1 LSWLEFS
8 KIFSMLLAA
17 ALCLGLATA
26 ATTPRHPGW
35 TGRNS
40 AAPAPFRFALAY
52 GDHMVLQAAPKQA
65 NIWGYGPVGANVT
78 LTLTKATASLA
89 TSADTAPQT
98 TTLYT
103 GVATVGDDGSWQ
115 HALPATAAGSDP
127 HRIAAVASGGGGGGG
142 AIALQDVLFGRV
154 WVCGGQS
161 NMEYTVGGFAA
172 APGAQDA
179 VTNATAEI
187 AAAGNFPLIRLMTV
201 GQLYESPSPFADF
214 GWLEQPWAVA
224 SPSAIGGGWPGRFSA
239 VCWFYGRDFHAL
251 HGEPVG
257 LISSNWG
264 STTVETWTPAAD
276 LAPCAPFAG
285 GRNSSGAAGAAI
297 AAAAAVAA
305 VAAADIPPPP
315 YNCVLDKSTVGAPCH
330 TGADCCRGK
339 CNPLNVSASP
349 AGVCDNGDPTNAV
362 ASLFNTMISPLT
374 RTVVEGAIFY
384 QGESDANAKAAPKYN
399 CTFPAM
405 IGAWR
410 RAWHAGT
417 GGLTDAAFPFGFV
430 QLSTWGGSAPKPP
443 ATKGDADDLVA
454 TVRFGQT
461 ANYGHVPN
469 AEMPNVFMA
478 TAVDLGA
485 SMGGCGKDVW
495 PSLCIHPGFK
505 QEVGR
510 RLALGAADVVLGDKG
525 AYWTGPV
532 FEKAEEGAAGG
543 RDEVVVSF
551 TAASVPA
558 GGVEVRNSAGF
569 ELSADGVAFV
579 SVPVTASS
587 GTTVTLSAAA
597 LAGAPLFVRY
607 LWALAPC
614 THPHFEIGNCSV
626 YAGGLPATPFLQPV
640 VAAAAH

>member
-1 LSWLEFS
+1 
-8 KIFSMLLAA
+8 MLLSA
-17 ALCLGLATA
+17 ALCLGLGTGATI
-26 ATTPRHPGW
+26 PR
-35 TGRNS
+35 NA

-65 NIWGYGPVGANVT
+65 NVWGYGPAGATVT
-78 LTLTKATASLA
+78 VTLTKAATQAALAS
-89 TSADTAPQT
+89 SADTAPQTQTQTQTTT

-115 HALPATAAGSDP
+115 HALPATAAGSEP
-127 HRIAAVASGGGGGGG
+127 HRVAAALSSWHE

-161 NMEYTVGGFAA
+161 NMEYTVGGFAS

-201 GQLYESPSPFADF
+201 GQLYESSSPFADF

-264 STTVETWTPAAD
+264 GTTVETWTPAAD
-276 LAPCAPFAG
+276 LAPCAPFGG
-285 GRNSSGAAGAAI
+285 GRDGGGGGGNSSGAAGAAI
-297 AAAAAVAA
+297 AAAAG
-305 VAAADIPPPP
+305 VAAADLPPPP

-349 AGVCDNGDPTNAV
+349 AGVCDSGGATNTV

-417 GGLTDAAFPFGFV
+417 GGLTDATFPFGFV

-443 ATKGDADDLVA
+443 ATKGDQDDLVA

-469 AEMPNVFMA
+469 AAMPNVFMA

-510 RLALGAADVVLGDKG
+510 RLALGAADLVLGDKG

-532 FEKAEEGAAGG
+532 FEEASWVFE
-543 RDEVVVSF
+543 EVVVSF

-558 GGVEVRNSAGF
+558 GGVEVRSSAGF

-587 GTTVTLSAAA
+587 GATVTLSTAA

-640 VAAAAH
+640 VAAAAASI